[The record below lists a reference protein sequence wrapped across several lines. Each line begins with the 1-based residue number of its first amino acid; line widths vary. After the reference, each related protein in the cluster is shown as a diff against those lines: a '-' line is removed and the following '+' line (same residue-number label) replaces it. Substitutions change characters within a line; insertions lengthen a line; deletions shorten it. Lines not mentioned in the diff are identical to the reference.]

1 MELQC
6 TCGDLCWRTLC
17 AFGCDEGP
25 LLAQLLTSWERP
37 KVRDGGGAGS
47 NSPRESCPELV
58 GGSHGFL
65 PESDKGD
72 KFKWTLDPYQNTG
85 QSQQNLMD
93 TPALTDCHP
102 DTAGNVLIE
111 NLSRFPGLAALICAP
126 AAQPL
131 CPVPEATQETG
142 GQRTMPALG
151 LSLQSWACNLHQ
163 QDLY

>member
-72 KFKWTLDPYQNTG
+72 KFKWDSRSLPKYR
-85 QSQQNLMD
+85 SE
-93 TPALTDCHP
+93 PAESDGHP
-102 DTAGNVLIE
+102 SPD
-111 NLSRFPGLAALICAP
+111 
-126 AAQPL
+126 
-131 CPVPEATQETG
+131 
-142 GQRTMPALG
+142 
-151 LSLQSWACNLHQ
+151 
-163 QDLY
+163 